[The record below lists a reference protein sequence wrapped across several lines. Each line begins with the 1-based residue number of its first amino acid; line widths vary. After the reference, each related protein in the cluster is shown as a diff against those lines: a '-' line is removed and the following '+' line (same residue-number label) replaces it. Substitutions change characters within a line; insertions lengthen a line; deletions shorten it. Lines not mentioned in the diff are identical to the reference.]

1 MQGRAGGTAGST
13 SGTGAC
19 TRGAG
24 GSAGGSVVSIIG
36 DGDISII
43 SYTGQA
49 HKRALYTPLH
59 STSTLALHPYF
70 PLHTYLGNIED
81 KPLALAFT
89 LTLPYPQPLEP
100 VLSEVQRRKIELS
113 RLAAVARQQ
122 SVLLTYLA
130 WRPRS

>member
-19 TRGAG
+19 TRG
-24 GSAGGSVVSIIG
+24 AGGSVVSIIG